1 MPTELSCRITTKDL
15 AILETMLDRYRGSC
29 PHYAYQ
35 LRLKVRASDIYL
47 RDDIP
52 PDVVTL
58 NSRVAYS
65 VDGAPAGPHL
75 IVQSQSPELPGFA
88 LSIHSLRGLALLGMS
103 EGQETWVTSRGR
115 VEHLTVDEVR
125 AQPEA
130 EARRLLRA

>member
-115 VEHLTVDEVR
+115 VEHLTIDEVR